1 MECLGVWLY
10 DMLECPPI
18 RPLALESACFPID
31 QMGEKLPSNP
41 DTIDFA
47 LLPDLPVGHPV
58 EVHEYSVGAS
68 RQVTPNGR
76 WQAIKVQFMF

>member
-1 MECLGVWLY
+1 
-10 DMLECPPI
+10 
-18 RPLALESACFPID
+18 
-31 QMGEKLPSNP
+31 MGEKLPSNP